1 MLTISETRY
10 VPVKPNYIVLQDADG
25 YFYYINRTLYDEAI
39 VLTDRYGQSL
49 STLIKLIGGN
59 SDFQCIETFV
69 DRAPK
74 SISILGYFLALL
86 SEDIE
91 DDYYDVVGALDLI
104 TSNLDPRTFIKQPAE
119 IRQSVNFGM
128 SIRNEYTDSWE
139 MFFDNCYEYEWMSG
153 VLREARTGGG
163 SYVKPVARTYNVNDV
178 DEPDEEEE
186 PEDVWADLMA
196 DFEKEDAE
204 ADAKLKT
211 PEVKEEPA
219 PVTTPATDGGN
230 GLDIIRKRRAR

>member
-39 VLTDRYGQSL
+39 VLTDRYGQSI

-59 SDFQCIETFV
+59 SDFQCVESFV
-69 DRAPK
+69 IRAPK

-91 DDYYDVVGALDLI
+91 DDYTDVVGALDLI

-128 SIRNEYTDSWE
+128 SIRNEYMDSWE
-139 MFFDNCYEYEWMSG
+139 MFFDSCYEYEWMSS
-153 VLREARTGGG
+153 VLREARTGG
-163 SYVKPVARTYNVNDV
+163 YVKPAARSYSNNAIEEDA
-178 DEPDEEEE
+178 EDEEDAG
-186 PEDVWADLMA
+186 DVWADLMA

-219 PVTTPATDGGN
+219 PVAAPSTDGGN

>member
-39 VLTDRYGQSL
+39 VLTDRYGQSI

-59 SDFQCIETFV
+59 SDFQCVESFV
-69 DRAPK
+69 IRAPK

-91 DDYYDVVGALDLI
+91 DDYTDVVGALDLI

-128 SIRNEYTDSWE
+128 SIRNEYMDSWE
-139 MFFDNCYEYEWMSG
+139 MFFDSCYAYEWMSS
-153 VLREARTGGG
+153 VLRKARAGD
-163 SYVKPVARTYNVNDV
+163 YVKPATRSYSNNAIEEDA
-178 DEPDEEEE
+178 EDEEDTG
-186 PEDVWADLMA
+186 DVWADLMA

-219 PVTTPATDGGN
+219 PVAAPSTDGGN

>member
-39 VLTDRYGQSL
+39 VLTDRYGQSI

-59 SDFQCIETFV
+59 SDFQCVESFV
-69 DRAPK
+69 IRAPK

-91 DDYYDVVGALDLI
+91 DDYTDVVGALDLI

-128 SIRNEYTDSWE
+128 SIRNEYMDSWE
-139 MFFDNCYEYEWMSG
+139 MFFDSCYEYEWMSS
-153 VLREARTGGG
+153 VLREARTGGH
-163 SYVKPVARTYNVNDV
+163 VKPATRSYSNNAIEEDA
-178 DEPDEEEE
+178 EDEEDT
-186 PEDVWADLMA
+186 EDVWADLMA

-204 ADAKLKT
+204 VDAKLKT

-219 PVTTPATDGGN
+219 PVAAPSTDGGN

>member
-39 VLTDRYGQSL
+39 VLTDRYGQSI

-59 SDFQCIETFV
+59 SDFQCVESFV
-69 DRAPK
+69 IRAPK

-91 DDYYDVVGALDLI
+91 DDYTDVVGALDLI

-128 SIRNEYTDSWE
+128 SIRNEYMDSWE
-139 MFFDNCYEYEWMSG
+139 MFFDSCYEYEWMSS
-153 VLREARTGGG
+153 VLREARTGG
-163 SYVKPVARTYNVNDV
+163 YVKPATRSYSNDA
-178 DEPDEEEE
+178 EDEEDTG
-186 PEDVWADLMA
+186 DVWADLMA

-204 ADAKLKT
+204 A
-211 PEVKEEPA
+211 EVKEEPVAA
-219 PVTTPATDGGN
+219 PSTDGGN

>member
-39 VLTDRYGQSL
+39 VLTDRYGQSI

-59 SDFQCIETFV
+59 SDFQCVESFV
-69 DRAPK
+69 IRAPK

-91 DDYYDVVGALDLI
+91 DDYTDVVGALDLI

-128 SIRNEYTDSWE
+128 SIRNEYMDSWE
-139 MFFDNCYEYEWMSG
+139 MFFDSCYEYEWMSN
-153 VLREARTGGG
+153 VLREARTGG
-163 SYVKPVARTYNVNDV
+163 YVKPATHSYSNNAI
-178 DEPDEEEE
+178 EDEEDAG
-186 PEDVWADLMA
+186 DVWADLMA

-211 PEVKEEPA
+211 PEVKEEPVAA
-219 PVTTPATDGGN
+219 PSTDGGN

>member
-10 VPVKPNYIVLQDADG
+10 VPVKPNYIVLQDEDG

-39 VLTDRYGQSL
+39 VLTDRYGQSI

-59 SDFQCIETFV
+59 SDFQCVESFV
-69 DRAPK
+69 IRAPK

-91 DDYYDVVGALDLI
+91 DDYTDAVGALDLI

-128 SIRNEYTDSWE
+128 SIRNEYMDSWE
-139 MFFDNCYEYEWMSG
+139 MFFDSCYEYEWMSS
-153 VLREARTGGG
+153 VLREARTGG
-163 SYVKPVARTYNVNDV
+163 YVKPAIRSYSNNAIEEDA
-178 DEPDEEEE
+178 EDEEDTG
-186 PEDVWADLMA
+186 DVWADLMA

-211 PEVKEEPA
+211 PEVKEEPVAA
-219 PVTTPATDGGN
+219 PSTDGGN

>member
-39 VLTDRYGQSL
+39 VLTDRYGQSI

-59 SDFQCIETFV
+59 SDFQCVESFV
-69 DRAPK
+69 IRAPK

-91 DDYYDVVGALDLI
+91 DDYTDVVGALDLI

-128 SIRNEYTDSWE
+128 SIRNEYMDSWE
-139 MFFDNCYEYEWMSG
+139 MFFDSCYEYEWMSN
-153 VLREARTGGG
+153 VLREARTGG
-163 SYVKPVARTYNVNDV
+163 YVKPAIRSYSNNDV
-178 DEPDEEEE
+178 AEEEE
-186 PEDVWADLMA
+186 DEGDAGDVWADLMA

-219 PVTTPATDGGN
+219 PVAAPSTDGGN

>member
-39 VLTDRYGQSL
+39 VLTDRYGQSI

-59 SDFQCIETFV
+59 SDFQCVESFV
-69 DRAPK
+69 IRAPK

-91 DDYYDVVGALDLI
+91 DDYTDVVGALDLI

-128 SIRNEYTDSWE
+128 SIRNEYMDSWE
-139 MFFDNCYEYEWMSG
+139 MFFDSCYEYEWMSS
-153 VLREARTGGG
+153 VLREARTGG
-163 SYVKPVARTYNVNDV
+163 YVKSATRSYSNNVIEEDA
-178 DEPDEEEE
+178 EDEEDAG
-186 PEDVWADLMA
+186 DVWADLMA

-219 PVTTPATDGGN
+219 PVAAPSTDGGN

>member
-39 VLTDRYGQSL
+39 VLTDRYGQSI

-59 SDFQCIETFV
+59 SDFQCVESFV
-69 DRAPK
+69 VRAPK

-91 DDYYDVVGALDLI
+91 DDYTDVVGALDLI

-128 SIRNEYTDSWE
+128 SIRNEYMDSWE
-139 MFFDNCYEYEWMSG
+139 MFFDSCYEYEWMSN
-153 VLREARTGGG
+153 VLREARTGG
-163 SYVKPVARTYNVNDV
+163 YVKPAIRSYTNNDV
-178 DEPDEEEE
+178 EEEE
-186 PEDVWADLMA
+186 DEGDAGDVWADLMA

-211 PEVKEEPA
+211 PEVKEEPVPVAA
-219 PVTTPATDGGN
+219 PSTDGGN

>member
-39 VLTDRYGQSL
+39 VLTDRYGQSI

-59 SDFQCIETFV
+59 SDFQCVESFV
-69 DRAPK
+69 IRAPK

-91 DDYYDVVGALDLI
+91 DDYTDVVGALDLI

-128 SIRNEYTDSWE
+128 SIRNEYMDSWE
-139 MFFDNCYEYEWMSG
+139 MFFDSCYEYEWMSN
-153 VLREARTGGG
+153 VLREARTGG
-163 SYVKPVARTYNVNDV
+163 YVKPATRSYSNSAIEEDV
-178 DEPDEEEE
+178 EDEEDAG
-186 PEDVWADLMA
+186 DVWADLMA

-219 PVTTPATDGGN
+219 PVAAPSTDGGN

>member
-39 VLTDRYGQSL
+39 VLTDRYGQSI

-59 SDFQCIETFV
+59 SDFQCVESFV
-69 DRAPK
+69 IRAPK

-91 DDYYDVVGALDLI
+91 DDYTDVVGALDLI

-128 SIRNEYTDSWE
+128 SIRNEYMDSWE
-139 MFFDNCYEYEWMSG
+139 MFFDSCYEYEWMSS
-153 VLREARTGGG
+153 VLREARIGG
-163 SYVKPVARTYNVNDV
+163 YVKPATRSYSNNAIEEDA
-178 DEPDEEEE
+178 EDEEDTG
-186 PEDVWADLMA
+186 DVWADLMA

-219 PVTTPATDGGN
+219 PVAAPSTDGGN

>member
-39 VLTDRYGQSL
+39 VLTDRYGRSI

-59 SDFQCIETFV
+59 SDFQCVESFV
-69 DRAPK
+69 IRAPK

-91 DDYYDVVGALDLI
+91 DDYTDVVGALDLI

-128 SIRNEYTDSWE
+128 SIRNEYMDSWE
-139 MFFDNCYEYEWMSG
+139 MFFDSCYEYEWMSS
-153 VLREARTGGG
+153 VLREARTGG
-163 SYVKPVARTYNVNDV
+163 YVKPATRSYSNNAIEEDV
-178 DEPDEEEE
+178 EDEEDAG
-186 PEDVWADLMA
+186 DVWADLMA

-219 PVTTPATDGGN
+219 PVAAPSTDGGN

>member
-39 VLTDRYGQSL
+39 VLTDRYGQSI

-59 SDFQCIETFV
+59 SDFQCVESFV
-69 DRAPK
+69 IRAPK

-91 DDYYDVVGALDLI
+91 DDYTDVVGALDLI

-128 SIRNEYTDSWE
+128 SIRNEYMDSWE
-139 MFFDNCYEYEWMSG
+139 MFFDSCYEYEWMSN
-153 VLREARTGGG
+153 VLREARTGG
-163 SYVKPVARTYNVNDV
+163 YVKPATHSYSNNAIEEDV
-178 DEPDEEEE
+178 EDEEDAG
-186 PEDVWADLMA
+186 DVWADLMA

-219 PVTTPATDGGN
+219 PVAAPSTDGGN